1 MIKNKLLLILI
12 LIPLITLNAQE
23 NNGKVIYNKKS
34 NANIAS
40 KIASKKKNSAAGLL
54 LKKVFTY
61 MAEIE
66 YTLEFNEQSSIFR
79 IKEKMTL
86 DVNRNSMAIQLSEDL
101 GGGNGT
107 YYTNRR
113 KEMLYHQKEF
123 ESETYLIKHSEV
135 IDWKL
140 SQEKKKIGIYTCYKA
155 TKKDFFIGSSGNQI
169 PINIIAWY
177 SPEIPYSF
185 GPLKYNG
192 LPGLILELSNDK
204 VTFFAKK
211 IYLNIK
217 EKMSIEKPKK
227 GIEISKKKYD
237 SIRRGLAAGFSKRY
251 KRN

>member
-1 MIKNKLLLILI
+1 
-12 LIPLITLNAQE
+12 
-23 NNGKVIYNKKS
+23 
-34 NANIAS
+34 
-40 KIASKKKNSAAGLL
+40 
-54 LKKVFTY
+54 
-61 MAEIE
+61 
-66 YTLEFNEQSSIFR
+66 
-79 IKEKMTL
+79 
-86 DVNRNSMAIQLSEDL
+86 
-101 GGGNGT
+101 
-107 YYTNRR
+107 
-113 KEMLYHQKEF
+113 MLYHQKEF
-123 ESETYLIKHSEV
+123 ESEIYLIQHSEV

-169 PINIIAWY
+169 PRNITAWY

-217 EKMSIEKPKK
+217 EKTSIEKPKK

-237 SIRRGLAAGFSKRY
+237 SIRRGLAADFSKRY